1 VRCLL
6 VTSFTFSR
14 FCFTTVCWFMSS
26 ITLNNLW
33 ADFCGIWGV
42 SSLWTREE
50 LIKFWKLEGR
60 IMVNDNG
67 WHSGGGMRCTECR
80 PVELT
85 QIWLQVQV
93 RRWTLATRCTTW
105 VDCMVI
111 HHLTGSKCYNVWN
124 RWPLLLRLRCRSF
137 PFLISCSDCTELEW
151 HGRLSK
157 SDLDF

>member
-1 VRCLL
+1 MRCLL

-14 FCFTTVCWFMSS
+14 FCFTTVCSFVSS

-33 ADFCGIWGV
+33 ADFCEIWGV

-80 PVELT
+80 PVDADLVAGASE
-85 QIWLQVQV
+85 
-93 RRWTLATRCTTW
+93 TLNSGHSL
-105 VDCMVI
+105 
-111 HHLTGSKCYNVWN
+111 HHLSGLYGHPSSYRV
-124 RWPLLLRLRCRSF
+124 
-137 PFLISCSDCTELEW
+137 
-151 HGRLSK
+151 
-157 SDLDF
+157 